1 MSALALRIIA
11 ALTMLLDHI
20 GYFSGCLP
28 LRYIGRIAFPLYVFL
43 MVNGFRYTKNRLR
56 YALRFGLFAVI
67 SQLPYMLLT
76 GYPFLRLEHIP
87 KLLTTPSALVSNMNV
102 MVTLLLALLAIWFA
116 EALRKNQLTRYL
128 CLIPAFLLFCA
139 YHYGLIRSDYGGRGV
154 LLAVVFWLFDSKK
167 LLTVIGVFGAML
179 YPTLLQYGLCLVKGL
194 PLMPPNRHQI
204 MLAFSLLALPFI
216 WLYNQKPGRLPQRP
230 WAKKAVQLGF
240 YAFYPL
246 HLMVLWAIF

>member
-1 MSALALRIIA
+1 MSALTLRIIA

-20 GYFSGCLP
+20 GYFSGWLP

-43 MVNGFRYTKNRLR
+43 MVNGFRYTKNRSR
-56 YALRFGLFAVI
+56 YALRFGVFAIV
-67 SQLPYMLLT
+67 SQVPYVLLT

-87 KLLTTPSALVSNMNV
+87 KLLTTPSVLVSNMNV
-102 MVTLLLALLAIWFA
+102 MVTLLLALLAIWIG
-116 EALRKNQLTRYL
+116 EVLRKKKFTRYL
-128 CLIPAFLLFCA
+128 CLIPAFFLFCA
-139 YHYGLIRSDYGGRGV
+139 YYYGLIRSDYGGKGV
-154 LLAVVFWLFDSKK
+154 LLAVVFWLFSDHK
-167 LLTVIGVFGAML
+167 LLTAVGVFGAML
-179 YPTLLQYGLCLVKGL
+179 YPSLMEYGLRLIKGL
-194 PLMPPNRHQI
+194 PLSAPNQYQI
-204 MLAFSLLALPFI
+204 MLLFSLLALPFI